1 MAVNALM
8 IRHRLEAAIAYV
20 VLGLLAALPVDWAS
34 ALGGGLARLIGPRL
48 KVSGVARRN
57 LARTFPEK
65 SAAEIETIVT
75 EVWDNLGRVAAEFPH
90 IDWLMRNRVE
100 LIGRENL
107 VLLRDDGQPGL
118 FVAAHMGNWELA
130 ATTAVM
136 QGIPITL
143 VYRAAN
149 NPWVEK
155 LYRRYRRA
163 AASGGQI
170 AKGPEGAREIM
181 QVLKAGG
188 HVGMLVDQ
196 KMNDGIAVPFLGR
209 EAMTAPAVGRFA
221 VRFNCPVV
229 PARVERLKGAHFRVT
244 ICPPLQHTLCGDAHQ
259 DTLNLMTVI
268 NDQIGQ
274 WIRERPGQWLWLH
287 KRWPEN

>member
-1 MAVNALM
+1 
-8 IRHRLEAAIAYV
+8 
-20 VLGLLAALPVDWAS
+20 
-34 ALGGGLARLIGPRL
+34 
-48 KVSGVARRN
+48 
-57 LARTFPEK
+57 
-65 SAAEIETIVT
+65 
-75 EVWDNLGRVAAEFPH
+75 LGRVAGEFPH

-100 LIGRENL
+100 LVGRENL
-107 VLLRDDGQPGL
+107 ELLRDDGQPGL

-136 QGIPITL
+136 QGIPIIL
-143 VYRAAN
+143 VYREAN

-155 LYRRYRRA
+155 LYRRYRAHA
-163 AASGGQI
+163 APGGQI

-181 QVLKAGG
+181 QALKSGG

-221 VRFNCPVV
+221 VRFKCPVV
-229 PARVERLKGAHFRVT
+229 PARVERLQGARFRVT
-244 ICPPLQHTLCGDAHQ
+244 ICPPLDHTLCGDAHQ

-268 NDQIGQ
+268 NDQIGA

>member
-1 MAVNALM
+1 M
-8 IRHRLEAAIAYV
+8 IRRRLEAVLAYA
-20 VLGLLAALPVDWAS
+20 VLGFFAALPVDWAS
-34 ALGGGLARLIGPRL
+34 GLGGFLARMIGPHL
-48 KVSGVARRN
+48 KVSNVARRN
-57 LARTFPEK
+57 LGRTFPDK
-65 SAAEIETIVT
+65 SKVEIEAIVT
-75 EVWDNLGRVAAEFPH
+75 EVWDNLGRVAGEFPH

-100 LIGRENL
+100 LVGRENL
-107 VLLRDDGQPGL
+107 ELLRDDGQPGL
-118 FVAAHMGNWELA
+118 FVAAHLGNWELA

-136 QGIPITL
+136 QGIPIIL
-143 VYRAAN
+143 VYREAN

-155 LYRRYRRA
+155 LYRRYRAHA
-163 AASGGQI
+163 APGGQI

-181 QVLKAGG
+181 QALKSGG

-221 VRFNCPVV
+221 VRFKCPVV

-244 ICPPLQHTLCGDAHQ
+244 ICPPLDHTLCGDAHQ

-268 NDQIGQ
+268 NDQIGA

>member
-1 MAVNALM
+1 M
-8 IRHRLEAAIAYV
+8 IRRRLEAVLAYA
-20 VLGLLAALPVDWAS
+20 VLGFFAALPVDWAS
-34 ALGGGLARLIGPRL
+34 GLGGFLARMIGPHL
-48 KVSGVARRN
+48 KVSNVARRN

-65 SAAEIETIVT
+65 PAAEIETIVT
-75 EVWDNLGRVAAEFPH
+75 EVWDNLGRVAGEFPH

-107 VLLRDDGQPGL
+107 ELLRDDGQPGL
-118 FVAAHMGNWELA
+118 FVAAHLGNWELA

-143 VYRAAN
+143 VYREAN

-155 LYRRYRRA
+155 LYRRYRAHA
-163 AASGGQI
+163 APGGQI

-181 QVLKAGG
+181 QALKFGG

-196 KMNDGIAVPFLGR
+196 KMNDGIVVPFLGR
-209 EAMTAPAVGRFA
+209 DAMTAPAVGRFA
-221 VRFNCPVV
+221 VRFKCPVV

-244 ICPPLQHTLCGDAHQ
+244 ICPPLDHSLCGDAHQ

-268 NDQIGQ
+268 NDQIGA